1 MNSSIIFSIRLIV
14 LWFTLFGCWK
24 EVVSIMDT
32 TFSPCV
38 LRVFQNSSRAADHL
52 NISDKIP
59 DIAVTGS
66 KDLLVKG
73 PRVHLPK
80 NWRAWGGAAAV
91 YSSSSGLAWSSAL
104 YFDGK
109 PLQFFTCESP
119 QISEEC
125 LHWPHK
131 HFDNV
136 LGRARMLFQLKAITP
151 NYSWCIYLE
160 QG

>member
-1 MNSSIIFSIRLIV
+1 MNSSIIFSISPLIYSFW
-14 LWFTLFGCWK
+14 LLERSCQYNGYH
-24 EVVSIMDT
+24 IL
-32 TFSPCV
+32 PCV

-136 LGRARMLFQLKAITP
+136 LGWARMLFQLKAITP